1 MCLSVCPVWNQI
13 FSEIKIWST
22 FFVRLSEVRGDKK
35 TMFGPKLHPLLLRHG
50 TRAVDAVRWP
60 VLFYVA
66 GSLLGKCNAGVA
78 RLLLFLVRQMEMVHR
93 KTNNFLLSSDRKTE
107 QEWQT
112 SCLLDV
118 KSMRMTWH
126 FRRLCVVQRWSAV
139 FSVCILFRLGKEAG
153 GVHRFGNMWWRRY
166 WKVCHECQPWQH
178 LLNVI

>member
-1 MCLSVCPVWNQI
+1 MLSPAGLVG
-13 FSEIKIWST
+13 FSAAGR
-22 FFVRLSEVRGDKK
+22 RLQ
-35 TMFGPKLHPLLLRHG
+35 KLSSASRALARLQLGHG

-60 VLFYVA
+60 DLIYVA
-66 GSLLGKCNAGVA
+66 GSLLGKRNAGVA
-78 RLLLFLVRQMEMVHR
+78 RPLLFLVRQMEMVHR

-112 SCLLDV
+112 SCHLDV

-139 FSVCILFRLGKEAG
+139 FSVCILFRLGKEAD
-153 GVHRFGNMWWRRY
+153 GVHRFRKMWWRRN

-178 LLNVI
+178 LLNFIKSKVWGTLFI